1 MIYSVEPTEIPAIL
15 IHQLEGF
22 FPLSNEEKNCIK
34 TVWGG
39 EVVRLST
46 ALSKT
51 LISTICHIGDNVT
64 LGAGALVKDTD
75 IPSNSIVFGQSP
87 NLIIKTK
94 K

>member
-1 MIYSVEPTEIPAIL
+1 M
-15 IHQLEGF
+15 
-22 FPLSNEEKNCIK
+22 KKK
-34 TVWGG
+34 TASRRSGGG

>member
-39 EVVRLST
+39 GSCKVEHCF
-46 ALSKT
+46 KQ
-51 LISTICHIGDNVT
+51 N
-64 LGAGALVKDTD
+64 
-75 IPSNSIVFGQSP
+75 P
-87 NLIIKTK
+87 NKYYLPYWG
-94 K
+94 